1 MYVPNLVFS
10 IIFIFFYFPSAYLIS
25 AGRPSPADQPKIRLV
40 SNLNRP
46 TGWPAWFLVSPSFS
60 ARLPSR
66 SPGRCRLLFSP
77 PVPSLCLGFRC
88 RFLVVLARRSFRLP
102 PWGIKASGAY
112 GSWQVPL
119 YSLQLPL
126 SASSLRCYSGRFWS
140 PGVVACACAG
150 LRLILEPPSWFS
162 LRRFGR
168 GSLPVPG
175 VRLLTSARL
184 SLSVPSPAL
193 LFSLPLPPSG
203 LLRLCA
209 AFAFVG
215 LRWSLSQVFQRAS
228 VTPAPAPSLPPPRP
242 RPLFAPCPVLPSIS

>member
-1 MYVPNLVFS
+1 MPLPFKKLA
-10 IIFIFFYFPSAYLIS
+10 IGFATPFIFFYFPSAYLIS
-25 AGRPSPADQPKIRLV
+25 AGPPSPADQPKIRLV
-40 SNLNRP
+40 SNFNRP
-46 TGWPAWFLVSPSFS
+46 TKWPAWFFVSPSFS

-126 SASSLRCYSGRFWS
+126 SASSLRCYSDRFWS
-140 PGVVACACAG
+140 LGVVACACAG

-184 SLSVPSPAL
+184 FLSVPLPAL
-193 LFSLPLPPSG
+193 ELRSFLKEPL
-203 LLRLCA
+203 L
-209 AFAFVG
+209 
-215 LRWSLSQVFQRAS
+215 
-228 VTPAPAPSLPPPRP
+228 PRP
-242 RPLFAPCPVLPSIS
+242 CPAFCLPSVPSFYIHYSILLPICQQFLQRYLTIYKNC